1 MSNNEET
8 VLIASTNESLQQHAL
23 RLLVLTQILF
33 FAALAWCV
41 LLVHNYDAENSG
53 ISFYGAHHRTVLIAI
68 IGYVAAAVGL
78 WGASSLFKQGGF
90 EPLAWMGLRVV
101 AVMLIL
107 LLVTPYDEG
116 AFLNWT
122 HMTIRTV
129 SALVQLAISYLF
141 LRRLDSISLK
151 LGFSIQLAG
160 GIFSALSLP
169 DWSFHF
175 LLYSEIIFQL
185 GFCWCLLEGTKCWA
199 LDQVHSY

>member
-1 MSNNEET
+1 MSSNEET
-8 VLIASTNESLQQHAL
+8 DLIAPTTKSLQQHAL
-23 RLLVLTQILF
+23 RFLLTTQVLF

-68 IGYVAAAVGL
+68 FGYVAAAIGL
-78 WGASSLFKQGGF
+78 WSTSSLFRQRGF
-90 EPLAWMGLRVV
+90 EPLVWIGLRVV

-107 LLVTPYDEG
+107 LLVTPYNEG
-116 AFLNWT
+116 TFLNWS
-122 HMTIRTV
+122 HMTIGV
-129 SALVQLAISYLF
+129 VGALVQLAISYWF
-141 LRRLDSISLK
+141 LRRLGSISLN
-151 LGFSIQLAG
+151 LGFSLQLAG

-175 LLYSEIIFQL
+175 LLYTEIIFQL

-199 LDQVHSY
+199 LDEARSY